1 METIIARETALRRA
15 RKKKWEPTPEAPWLF
30 VVIDEFPSLIR
41 SGKMV
46 DLLVVIAERARKCG
60 VWLYLASQ
68 NGSKADLGATEL
80 RAQMMCTIGLRLD
93 RHMSTLLWGDGAKQ
107 GWDSV
112 PLRNGTML
120 LRDESRNEPR
130 VAKGVFTTDT
140 QRSL

>member
-1 METIIARETALRRA
+1 
-15 RKKKWEPTPEAPWLF
+15 
-30 VVIDEFPSLIR
+30 
-41 SGKMV
+41 
-46 DLLVVIAERARKCG
+46 
-60 VWLYLASQ
+60 
-68 NGSKADLGATEL
+68 
-80 RAQMMCTIGLRLD
+80 

-140 QRSL
+140 QRAGLIRAVSRRGGVPLDGDTAVPLLGDTGSGMVVDTERPQLQIVRETPLTDTGRQDLDALAAQ